1 MKILHYNLGLPP
13 YRSGGLTKYSTDLM
27 IEQSK
32 NKDVYLLFPGRYTI
46 SNKLKIKKFKNF
58 RNIKVFEILNP
69 KPVPL
74 MGGVENIDEFIKP
87 IENCKKESL
96 NFLNTI
102 KPDIIHIHTL
112 MGLPI
117 EFIRAA
123 KELKIKIIFT
133 THDYYGLCPKVNFLK
148 CDGCLNMCHEC
159 NKNSYSIKKIK
170 IMQSSV
176 YRTLK
181 ESPIIKYIRKYV
193 KKNDLKKESNRVL
206 IRDFMVGKELEYEK
220 LREYYIEILNLF
232 DKLHFNSS
240 ITKDVYN
247 KFCKTDGD
255 IISITHSSIKDNR
268 LVKDFKN
275 NKLRI
280 LFLGSL
286 DEYKGCLY
294 LINVLKD
301 IDNSLWELNIYGNNY
316 EIKFGCENI
325 RLNGRYKQEDL
336 SNIMINN
343 DILIVPSLC
352 KETFGFTLLEGL
364 SNGMPIIATDTVGSK
379 DLIEN
384 NETGFIVKKNE
395 LKKYINL
402 VINNRKLLEEINR
415 NIINRNY
422 IFEIENHEK
431 IIENYY
437 KRVINE

>member
-87 IENCKKESL
+87 IENCRKESL

-170 IMQSSV
+170 IMQSGV
-176 YRTLK
+176 YRTFK
-181 ESPIIKYIRKYV
+181 ESSIIKYIRKNV
-193 KKNDLKKESNRVL
+193 KKNDLKKESNKVL
-206 IRDFMVGKELEYEK
+206 TGDSVLEKNLEYEK
-220 LREYYIEILNLF
+220 LRGYYIEILNLF

-247 KFCKTDGD
+247 KFCKTNGD

-268 LVKDFKN
+268 LIKDFKN
-275 NKLRI
+275 KKLRI

-294 LINVLKD
+294 LINVLKE
-301 IDNSLWELNIYGNNY
+301 INSSLWELNIYGNDY
-316 EIKFGCENI
+316 QIDFGNENI
-325 RLNGRYKQEDL
+325 HLNGRYRQKEL
-336 SNIMINN
+336 SSIMKNN
-343 DILIVPSLC
+343 DILIVPSLW

-364 SNGMPIIATDTVGSK
+364 SNAIPIIATDTVGSK
-379 DLIEN
+379 DLIKN
-384 NETGFIVKKNE
+384 NKTGIIIKKDLMKETIKN
-395 LKKYINL
+395 LIY
-402 VINNRKLLEEINR
+402 NREILEEINK
-415 NIINRNY
+415 NIIKDKY
-422 IFEIENHEK
+422 VFEMKNHEK
-431 IIENYY
+431 IIEEYY
-437 KRVINE
+437 KNIIKE